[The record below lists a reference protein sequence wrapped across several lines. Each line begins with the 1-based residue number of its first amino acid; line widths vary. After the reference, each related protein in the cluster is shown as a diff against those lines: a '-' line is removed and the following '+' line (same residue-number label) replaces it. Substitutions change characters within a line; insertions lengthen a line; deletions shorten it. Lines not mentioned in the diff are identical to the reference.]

1 MALTLGFD
9 VYGTLIDTAGV
20 SAALLPIAGERAPEF
35 ARRWRDKQLEYSFR
49 RGLMGDYV
57 SFAECTRQALAH
69 TADSFGIGLTP
80 GQQQGLMEAYGRL
93 PAFADAASSLR
104 RLSASGH
111 RLYAFSN
118 GQAAAVHELLERAGL
133 LQHFRDIVS
142 VEEVR
147 SFKPDPAVYRR
158 FLQRTGSAPDAA
170 WLISANP
177 FDVIGAAALGL
188 RTAWV
193 QRSSAQPFDPWG
205 VTPDLTLGALDELP
219 AALPGPA

>member
-9 VYGTLIDTAGV
+9 IYGTLIDTAGV
-20 SAALLPIAGERAPEF
+20 TAALLPLAGERAPEF

-49 RGLMGDYV
+49 RGLMEDYV

-69 TADSFGIGLTP
+69 TADSLGIDLTP
-80 GQQQGLMEAYGRL
+80 EQHQGLMQEYGRL
-93 PAFADAASSLR
+93 PAFADAASCLEQ
-104 RLSASGH
+104 LGQDGH
-111 RLYAFSN
+111 RLFAFSN
-118 GQAAAVHELLERAGL
+118 GQAAAVRELLERAGL

-147 SFKPDPAVYRR
+147 SFKPDPAVYRH
-158 FLQRTGSAPDAA
+158 FLQRTGAAPYPA

-205 VTPDLTLGALDELP
+205 VTPDLTLGGLDELP